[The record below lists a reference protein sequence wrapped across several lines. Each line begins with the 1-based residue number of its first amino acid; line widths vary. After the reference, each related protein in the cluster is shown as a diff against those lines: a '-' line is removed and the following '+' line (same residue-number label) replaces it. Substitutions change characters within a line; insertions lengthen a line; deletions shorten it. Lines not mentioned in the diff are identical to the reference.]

1 MVFGPALA
9 LVGAGVA
16 GAGTAAALSTPL
28 LLGIAGFGISKAM
41 GASTKNALFAGLSA
55 GALGAALPSLGAGT
69 FGTTTG
75 ALTPAALGGQN
86 VPGNIA
92 QNIAMSQSGQA
103 QPDPYSGLDAFAMGN
118 VDDKLAQNLGIV
130 DPKVRAQTNV
140 PIQTAQ
146 MPTPPQQPQTGG
158 IFSRLMTPEVLIP
171 GIASLATYASSKNQ
185 PTMESELKA
194 AQDLAGSQAER
205 DAQYQARM
213 ADLEGVTQRPTYD
226 DKGGLAPQ
234 TVDEI
239 LRAKTGAFVNKYRD
253 GGINY
258 LPSKTDHD
266 ENNEM
271 NYVRAKGYVEDGSGN
286 GDKDEDTMLA
296 QLADGEFVSR
306 ADAVLGAGIMAGA
319 DPKSAK
325 DMRGKGA
332 SFFYDQQKKFK
343 RVYDLVNGDTTS

>member
-1 MVFGPALA
+1 
-9 LVGAGVA
+9 
-16 GAGTAAALSTPL
+16 
-28 LLGIAGFGISKAM
+28 
-41 GASTKNALFAGLSA
+41 LFAGLSA
-55 GALGAALPSLGAGT
+55 GALGVALPALGAGT
-69 FGTTTG
+69 FATSTG
-75 ALTPAALGGQN
+75 ALLPTMQAGAKNPQDRIVQGL
-86 VPGNIA
+86 
-92 QNIAMSQSGQA
+92 AMAQSGQN
-103 QPDPYSGLDAFAMGN
+103 QIDPYSGLNAFSMGSLPQTQTAT
-118 VDDKLAQNLGIV
+118 DLGFEV
-130 DPKVRAQTNV
+130 GGGGFRTPNR
-140 PIQTAQ
+140 AQ

-158 IFSRLMTPEVLIP
+158 IFSKLMTPEVLIP
-171 GIASLATYASSKNQ
+171 GIASLATYGSAKNQ

>member
-1 MVFGPALA
+1 MPFGFLAPVF
-9 LVGAGVA
+9 AGVA
-16 GAGTAAALSTPL
+16 GAASTPL

-75 ALTPAALGGQN
+75 ALAPATLGGQN
-86 VPGNIA
+86 VPSKIA
-92 QNIAMSQSGQA
+92 QNIAMSQSGQT
-103 QPDPYSGLDAFAMGN
+103 QPDPYSGLDPFAMGKPQTASFMAN
-118 VDDKLAQNLGIV
+118 SSKAAQQ
-130 DPKVRAQTNV
+130 AQQ
-140 PIQTAQ
+140 PQPAQ
-146 MPTPPQQPQTGG
+146 MPMPPQQPQTGG

>member
-1 MVFGPALA
+1 MAFPI
-9 LVGAGVA
+9 
-16 GAGTAAALSTPL
+16 AAALGAATAGLTAASVATPL

-75 ALTPAALGGQN
+75 ALAPATLGGQN
-86 VPGNIA
+86 VPSKIA
-92 QNIAMSQSGQA
+92 QNIAMSQSGQT
-103 QPDPYSGLDAFAMGN
+103 QPDPYSGLDPFAMGKPQTASFMAN
-118 VDDKLAQNLGIV
+118 SSQAAQQ
-130 DPKVRAQTNV
+130 AQQ
-140 PIQTAQ
+140 PQPAQ
-146 MPTPPQQPQTGG
+146 MPMPPQQPQTGG

-205 DAQYQARM
+205 NAQYQARM

>member
-1 MVFGPALA
+1 MVLP
-9 LVGAGVA
+9 V
-16 GAGTAAALSTPL
+16 AAALGAATTGLTAASLTTPL
-28 LLGIAGFGISKAM
+28 LLGIAGFGIAKAS
-41 GASTKNALFAGLSA
+41 GASTKNALFAGLTG
-55 GALGAALPSLGAGT
+55 GALGAALPALGASS
-69 FGTTTG
+69 FMTG
-75 ALTPAALGGQN
+75 AGSLAPALIGGQN

-92 QNIAMSQSGQA
+92 SNIAMSQSGQN
-103 QPDPYSGLDAFAMGN
+103 QVNPYTGMSSFAMGN
-118 VDDKLAQNLGIV
+118 IDEKLAKNLGIV
-130 DPKVRAQTNV
+130 DPAVRAQTNV
-140 PIQTAQ
+140 PVQTAQ
-146 MPTPPQQPQTGG
+146 SAQMPQQPQTGG
-158 IFSRLMTPEVLIP
+158 IFSNLLTPDVLIP
-171 GIASLATYASSKNQ
+171 GIASLATYASAKDQ
-185 PTMESELKA
+185 PTMESEFKA
-194 AQDLAGSQAER
+194 AQNLTGSQAER

-213 ADLEGVTQRPTYD
+213 DDLQGLAQRPTYD

-239 LRAKTGAFVNKYRD
+239 LRAKTGAFVNKYQE

-258 LPSKTDHD
+258 LPSKADHD

-319 DPKSAK
+319 NPKSAK

>member
-1 MVFGPALA
+1 MPPF
-9 LVGAGVA
+9 VA
-16 GAGTAAALSTPL
+16 PL
-28 LLGIAGFGISKAM
+28 LLGIAGFGIAKAS

-55 GALGAALPSLGAGT
+55 GALGVALPALGAGT
-69 FGTTTG
+69 FATSTG
-75 ALTPAALGGQN
+75 ALLPTMQAGAKNPQDRIVQGL
-86 VPGNIA
+86 
-92 QNIAMSQSGQA
+92 AMAQSGQG
-103 QPDPYSGLDAFAMGN
+103 QNDPYSGLDAFSMGSLPQTQTAT
-118 VDDKLAQNLGIV
+118 DLGYEV
-130 DPKVRAQTNV
+130 GGGGFRTPNQ
-140 PIQTAQ
+140 AQ

-158 IFSRLMTPEVLIP
+158 IFSKLMTPEVLIP
-171 GIASLATYASSKNQ
+171 GIASLATYSSAKNQ

-194 AQDLAGSQAER
+194 AQEFAGSQAER

-239 LRAKTGAFVNKYRD
+239 LRAKTGAFVNKYRE